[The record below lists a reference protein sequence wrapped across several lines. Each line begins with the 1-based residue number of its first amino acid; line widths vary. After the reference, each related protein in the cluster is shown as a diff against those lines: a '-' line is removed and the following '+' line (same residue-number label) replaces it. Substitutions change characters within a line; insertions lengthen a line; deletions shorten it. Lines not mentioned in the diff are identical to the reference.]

1 MASKVK
7 KGFLYYILWLVF
19 IVLGVFCVFGSILIF
34 NPGKDVFGWG
44 LRWISDTRQTEYQKV
59 NDTWFANC
67 SIDTVEVNSGFTSF
81 NVIRTVDYKSVTFVL
96 KKNIVGFSTHKTNFT
111 YSTNLSLDGTKLKID
126 ITEPEMSLPLGANAT
141 LTMYCPTEMNLD
153 NYSFIVNT
161 TSGSTTFGRNN
172 YEFGL
177 NVSKI
182 DITSKTGAVSI
193 QNNVTINSG
202 TLNINTEK
210 SEINIYNNISGFLNI
225 TSKTSK
231 INIPNISGSVNVEA
245 DEIKFDAGTILGNA
259 KFSSAKGY
267 IKIDTL
273 GQQSN
278 PASGNLTTEI
288 DKTVIANIIVKTMYG
303 NLTLPS
309 AGASTITVDNLYG
322 QALVETTSG
331 DVTFGDVKDNI
342 YITTNSGS
350 VTFNQ
355 TSATAVANVSTNS
368 GKINAT
374 FNGINTAT
382 LASTKGAI
390 NINVK
395 NGLLWKLNYI
405 ADNGINVSWITTSLE
420 KQGTILA
427 PNASDSE
434 TKTITATTSGKISV
448 SNFQ

>member
-19 IVLGVFCVFGSILIF
+19 IVLGVVCIFGSILIF

-44 LRWISDTRQTEYQKV
+44 IRWISDTKQVEYQKV

-67 SIDTVEVNSGFTSF
+67 TIDTVEINSGFTSF

-96 KKNIVGFSTHKTNFT
+96 KKNIVGFSNHKTDFVYT
-111 YSTNLSLDGTKLKID
+111 TTLSLNGTKLCID
-126 ITEPEMSLPLGANAT
+126 VNEPELALPLGANAT

-161 TSGSTTFGRNN
+161 TSGSVTFGRNN

-177 NVSKI
+177 NVSNI
-182 DITSKTGAVSI
+182 NITSKTGAIAI
-193 QNNVTINSG
+193 QNNVNVLSG
-202 TLNINTEK
+202 SMNINTEK
-210 SEINIYNNISGFLNI
+210 SEINIYNNLSGMLNI
-225 TSKTSK
+225 LSKSSK
-231 INIPNISGSVNVEA
+231 INVPKLNGSIKVES
-245 DEIKFDAGTILGNA
+245 DEIKFEAGTILGNA
-259 KFSSAKGY
+259 TFASAKGY

-273 GQQSN
+273 GSQSN
-278 PASGNLTTEI
+278 AGSGNLTTEI

-322 QALVETTSG
+322 QALIETTSG
-331 DVTFGDVKDNI
+331 DVTIGNANNTLNI
-342 YITTNSGS
+342 KTNSGS
-350 VTFNQ
+350 VTFTQN
-355 TSATAVANVSTNS
+355 SASAVSNITTEG
-368 GKINAT
+368 GKINAA

-382 LASTKGAI
+382 LTSNKGAI

-395 NGLLWKLNYI
+395 DGLLWKLNHV
-405 ADNGINVSWITTSLE
+405 ANAGISVSWITTPLE

-427 PNASDSE
+427 PNASEAE
-434 TKTITATTSGKISV
+434 TNTITATTNGKISV